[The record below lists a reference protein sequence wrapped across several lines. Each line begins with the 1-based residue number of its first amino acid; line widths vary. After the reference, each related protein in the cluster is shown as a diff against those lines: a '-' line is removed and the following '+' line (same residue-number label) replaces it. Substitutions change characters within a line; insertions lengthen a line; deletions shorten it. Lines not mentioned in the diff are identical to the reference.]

1 MLQCCLAPPRLPKP
15 DLLNLELV
23 MGVWKL
29 ALHLRLATCL
39 ALRAGTTCAAQ
50 APSVE
55 FCLKQRTC
63 RGRSPSAAP
72 SCMPPTR
79 PSVSA
84 HPRQPLLLA
93 AVALSL
99 LASVSAQQLIACL
112 GKLDADLVSAQNV
125 DLYDLARQVAN
136 KRVLREPIA
145 VVYPRTLSAVQGA
158 VNCSRLAGFPAVA
171 RSGGHGYEG
180 AVWVQALASLE
191 DLSHSSWQL
200 PLQHPQLASHTC
212 LLP

>member
-1 MLQCCLAPPRLPKP
+1 MLSCSPSSPQTRSPPVF
-15 DLLNLELV
+15 ECV
-23 MGVWKL
+23 MGDWKL
-29 ALHLRLATCL
+29 ALQLRLATFL
-39 ALRAGTTCAAQ
+39 AGRPQ
-50 APSVE
+50 HPSVE
-55 FCLKQRTC
+55 TCFKQRTC

-72 SCMPPTR
+72 SWMPPSR

-112 GKLDADLVSAQNV
+112 GKLNADLVSAQNV

-180 AVWVQALASLE
+180 AEWVQALASLE

-200 PLQHPQLASHTC
+200 PLQHPQLASHTS